1 VPSLQVTAAL
11 PDADAAGA
19 AAPADPALALL
30 ADADLSTPP
39 CLLHAPRPPCAAVVP
54 SLHATGFALLSC
66 AVETAG
72 ASIIAA
78 THIAPH
84 ITALSFATFMCSSP
98 QGNRPFQGRQEYRN
112 PRGGGI
118 GRQRSCGPGAVGN
131 APGKPDGVGSDP
143 MTVRNAWLLSLLAF
157 ASAVPHAARAAW
169 MERTEAIMGTRVY
182 VQLWA
187 DDPVKGNAAIEA
199 VMAEMRRIDALMS
212 HYKPDS
218 QLSQINAHANSEPV
232 QVDKELFDLIKL
244 STHYSQ
250 ITEGAFDITYA
261 SVGYLYDYRR
271 HLHPTQEQIQKA
283 LPAVNWRN
291 MLLDEER
298 HSVRFEHPGMRI
310 DLGGI
315 GKGYAVD
322 RGVGILKARG
332 IQHAVVTA
340 GGDSRII
347 GDHMGRP
354 WLVAIRHPDDPKKVV
369 TRIPLSDSAM
379 STSGD
384 YERYFDENGVRYH
397 HIIDP
402 RTGHSAS
409 KVRSATIL
417 APTATQ
423 TDGMSKTAFVLG
435 PEKALEIIN
444 RMPEYDAVFVC
455 PDGRVLYSNGL
466 RPPVPRAAGAPPAAP
481 TATSPRGPP

>member
-1 VPSLQVTAAL
+1 WAE
-11 PDADAAGA
+11 DAARGNE
-19 AAPADPALALL
+19 AL
-30 ADADLSTPP
+30 
-39 CLLHAPRPPCAAVVP
+39 
-54 SLHATGFALLSC
+54 
-66 AVETAG
+66 
-72 ASIIAA
+72 
-78 THIAPH
+78 
-84 ITALSFATFMCSSP
+84 
-98 QGNRPFQGRQEYRN
+98 
-112 PRGGGI
+112 
-118 GRQRSCGPGAVGN
+118 
-131 APGKPDGVGSDP
+131 
-143 MTVRNAWLLSLLAF
+143 
-157 ASAVPHAARAAW
+157 
-169 MERTEAIMGTRVY
+169 
-182 VQLWA
+182 
-187 DDPVKGNAAIEA
+187 EA
-199 VMAEMRRIDALMS
+199 VMADMHRIDDLMS
-212 HYKPDS
+212 HYKPES
-218 QLSQINAHANSEPV
+218 ELSKINAHAYQEPV

-244 STHYSQ
+244 STYYSQ
-250 ITEGAFDITYA
+250 ITQGAFDITYA

-271 HLHPTQEQIQKA
+271 HIHPSEAQIKSA
-283 LPAVNWRN
+283 LPAVNWHN
-291 MLLDEER
+291 LLLDEKN
-298 HSVRFEHPGMRI
+298 HTVRFEHASMRI

-322 RGVGILKARG
+322 HGIAILKARG
-332 IQHAVVTA
+332 VKHAVVTA
-340 GGDSRII
+340 GGDTRII

-354 WLVAIRHPDDPKKVV
+354 WLVAIRHPDDPGKVV

-409 KVRSATIL
+409 KVRSATVL

-466 RPPVPRAAGAPPAAP
+466 RPPSERPPGAPAA
-481 TATSPRGPP
+481 TAASPRVQP

>member
-1 VPSLQVTAAL
+1 MTRIAAL
-11 PDADAAGA
+11 LTLVLPVA
-19 AAPADPALALL
+19 AAPA
-30 ADADLSTPP
+30 
-39 CLLHAPRPPCAAVVP
+39 HA
-54 SLHATGFALLSC
+54 
-66 AVETAG
+66 E
-72 ASIIAA
+72 
-78 THIAPH
+78 
-84 ITALSFATFMCSSP
+84 
-98 QGNRPFQGRQEYRN
+98 
-112 PRGGGI
+112 
-118 GRQRSCGPGAVGN
+118 
-131 APGKPDGVGSDP
+131 
-143 MTVRNAWLLSLLAF
+143 WL
-157 ASAVPHAARAAW
+157 
-169 MERTEAIMGTRVY
+169 ERTEAVMGTRCY
-182 VQLWA
+182 VELWA
-187 DDPVKGNAAIEA
+187 DDPLKGNDAIDA
-199 VMAEMRRIDALMS
+199 VMAELRRIDNLMS
-212 HYKPDS
+212 HYKPES
-218 QLSQINAHANSEPV
+218 QLSQINQYANERPV

-261 SVGYLYDYRR
+261 SVGYLYDYPN
-271 HLHPTQEQIQKA
+271 HVHPSEEQIRQA

-291 MLLDEER
+291 MLLDEE
-298 HSVRFEHPGMRI
+298 HHTVRFEHPGMRI

-322 RGVGILKARG
+322 RGIDVLKARG
-332 IQHAVVTA
+332 IQRALVTA

-347 GDHMGRP
+347 GDRMGRP
-354 WLVAIRHPDDPKKVV
+354 WLVAIRHPDNANKVV
-369 TRIPLSDSAM
+369 TRIPLSVSAV

-384 YERYFDENGVRYH
+384 YERYFDEGGVRYH

-444 RMPEYDAVFVC
+444 RMPEYDAVLVL

-466 RPPVPRAAGAPPAAP
+466 RPAAPRPAGAPPTP
-481 TATSPRGPP
+481 TAASSDRP

>member
-1 VPSLQVTAAL
+1 M
-11 PDADAAGA
+11 
-19 AAPADPALALL
+19 
-30 ADADLSTPP
+30 
-39 CLLHAPRPPCAAVVP
+39 
-54 SLHATGFALLSC
+54 
-66 AVETAG
+66 
-72 ASIIAA
+72 I
-78 THIAPH
+78 
-84 ITALSFATFMCSSP
+84 
-98 QGNRPFQGRQEYRN
+98 
-112 PRGGGI
+112 
-118 GRQRSCGPGAVGN
+118 
-131 APGKPDGVGSDP
+131 
-143 MTVRNAWLLSLLAF
+143 VRHAWLLSLLMLAPVLPQ
-157 ASAVPHAARAAW
+157 SAQAAW
-169 MERTEAIMGTRVY
+169 MERTETIMGTRVY

-187 DDPVKGNAAIEA
+187 EDRVKGNAAIEA

-212 HYKPDS
+212 HYKPES
-218 QLSQINAHANSEPV
+218 QLSQINARANREPV

-261 SVGYLYDYRR
+261 SVGYLYDYPR
-271 HLHPTQEQIQKA
+271 HIRPTEAQIKSA

-291 MLLDEER
+291 MLLDEQ
-298 HSVRFEHPGMRI
+298 HHTVRFEHPGMRI

-322 RGVGILKARG
+322 RGVAILKARA

-347 GDHMGRP
+347 GDRMGRP
-354 WLVAIRHPDDPKKVV
+354 WLVAIRHPDDPHKVV
-369 TRIPLSDSAM
+369 TRIPLSDTAM

-384 YERYFDENGVRYH
+384 YERYFDEKGVRYH

-466 RPPVPRAAGAPPAAP
+466 RPPAARPAGASPAAP
-481 TATSPRGPP
+481 TATSPRVPP

>member
-1 VPSLQVTAAL
+1 MKVRILSL
-11 PDADAAGA
+11 
-19 AAPADPALALL
+19 
-30 ADADLSTPP
+30 LS
-39 CLLHAPRPPCAAVVP
+39 LAVV
-54 SLHATGFALLSC
+54 SC
-66 AVETAG
+66 AV
-72 ASIIAA
+72 
-78 THIAPH
+78 AP
-84 ITALSFATFMCSSP
+84 C
-98 QGNRPFQGRQEYRN
+98 
-112 PRGGGI
+112 
-118 GRQRSCGPGAVGN
+118 
-131 APGKPDGVGSDP
+131 
-143 MTVRNAWLLSLLAF
+143 
-157 ASAVPHAARAAW
+157 ARAEW

-182 VQLWA
+182 VELWA
-187 DDPVKGNAAIEA
+187 EDPARGNEALEA
-199 VMAEMRRIDALMS
+199 VMADMRRIDNLMS
-212 HYKPDS
+212 HYKPES
-218 QLSQINAHANSEPV
+218 ELSKINAHAYQEPV

-244 STHYSQ
+244 STYYSQ
-250 ITEGAFDITYA
+250 ITQGAFDITYA

-271 HLHPTQEQIQKA
+271 HIHPSEAQIKSA
-283 LPAVNWRN
+283 LPAVNWHN
-291 MLLDEER
+291 LLLDET
-298 HSVRFEHPGMRI
+298 HHTVRFEHAGMRI

-322 RGVGILKARG
+322 HGIAILKARG
-332 IQHAVVTA
+332 FKHAVVTA
-340 GGDSRII
+340 GGDTRII

-354 WLVAIRHPDDPKKVV
+354 WLVAIRHPDDPSKVV

-402 RTGHSAS
+402 HTGHSAS
-409 KVRSATIL
+409 KVRSATVI

-466 RPPVPRAAGAPPAAP
+466 RPPAERLPGAAAA
-481 TATSPRGPP
+481 TAASPRVQP

>member
-1 VPSLQVTAAL
+1 MSLRTACLSAL
-11 PDADAAGA
+11 LIVY
-19 AAPADPALALL
+19 AAPA
-30 ADADLSTPP
+30 
-39 CLLHAPRPPCAAVVP
+39 HA
-54 SLHATGFALLSC
+54 
-66 AVETAG
+66 E
-72 ASIIAA
+72 
-78 THIAPH
+78 
-84 ITALSFATFMCSSP
+84 
-98 QGNRPFQGRQEYRN
+98 
-112 PRGGGI
+112 
-118 GRQRSCGPGAVGN
+118 
-131 APGKPDGVGSDP
+131 
-143 MTVRNAWLLSLLAF
+143 
-157 ASAVPHAARAAW
+157 W

-187 DDPVKGNAAIEA
+187 DDPGAGDAAIEA
-199 VMAEMRRIDALMS
+199 VMAEMRRIDNLMS
-212 HYKPDS
+212 HYKPES
-218 QLSQINAHANSEPV
+218 QLSQINERANREPV

-250 ITEGAFDITYA
+250 ITQGAFDITYA
-261 SVGYLYDYRR
+261 SVGYLYDYRSHIR
-271 HLHPTQEQIQKA
+271 PTEAQIKSA

-291 MLLDEER
+291 MLLDEA
-298 HSVRFEHPGMRI
+298 HHTVRFEHPGMRI

-322 RGVGILKARG
+322 RAVAILKARG
-332 IQHAVVTA
+332 IEHAVVTA
-340 GGDSRII
+340 GGDTRII
-347 GDHMGRP
+347 GDHMGRA
-354 WLVAIRHPDDPKKVV
+354 WMVAIRHPDDPKKVV
-369 TRIPLSDSAM
+369 TRIPLSNSAM

-409 KVRSATIL
+409 KVRSATII

-466 RPPVPRAAGAPPAAP
+466 RPPAPRPPGAPAA
-481 TATSPRGPP
+481 TAANPRTPP